1 MVLSLVGLLGSAD
14 RVLGLRASGAWL
26 QRTAGERFVLASA
39 CVVYVLV
46 LLWSVLMSALPVE
59 IRARASMGGQDWCV
73 RGRRGAPHAPPAS

>member
-1 MVLSLVGLLGSAD
+1 MAVPLPRTFVVLSLISLLGSAD
-14 RVLGLRASGAWL
+14 RVLGLRASGAWV

-59 IRARASMGGQDWCV
+59 IRARADAGNEDWCV
-73 RGRRGAPHAPPAS
+73 AW